1 MKKSFKKV
9 LSIVLCAALL
19 IGGTAITS
27 FAADNPMEN
36 IGNSL
41 VDWFD
46 ALMNFDMSDFNE
58 FITAILQMFGF
69 KGTFEGVHSIPA
81 LMEEWVGWFGE
92 IEFLYDSFINYIST
106 AELVAIINS
115 LLGGLVG

>member
-9 LSIVLCAALL
+9 ISVVLCVVMLMGAAS
-19 IGGTAITS
+19 ITS
-27 FAADNPMEN
+27 FAADDSMEN
-36 IGNSL
+36 IMNSL
-41 VDWFD
+41 SSYLD
-46 ALMNFDMSDFNE
+46 AFKNFDMSDFNG
-58 FITAILQMFGF
+58 FVTAILGLFGF

-92 IEFLYDSFINYIST
+92 IEVLYDSFINYINT

-115 LLGGLVG
+115 LLSGIA